1 MAMSAAWYVLC
12 LFRLLSHNP
21 VSAWRIIGDP
31 GADEEAGWSNMLP
44 HMPRGSMAQTVD
56 DRADMQARP
65 ESLPEK
71 RANKLPPGWEN
82 YGCVTESY
90 QQRLLQGKA
99 FTAGTQSPL
108 LCMTTCQQLG
118 FSWAGTEYVDEVC
131 LPVPLYLA
139 AHHA

>member
-1 MAMSAAWYVLC
+1 MAMSAAWYVHC
-12 LFRLLSHNP
+12 FFCLLSHDP
-21 VSAWRIIGDP
+21 VSAWRINGEAE
-31 GADEEAGWSNMLP
+31 ADEEAG
-44 HMPRGSMAQTVD
+44 MPWGPRTQTVD
-56 DRADMQARP
+56 DRADRQARP

-131 LPVPLYLA
+131 PLVPLYVA
-139 AHHA
+139 VHHG

>member
-12 LFRLLSHNP
+12 FFRLLSHNP
-21 VSAWRIIGDP
+21 VSAWRINGEP
-31 GADEEAGWSNMLP
+31 GADERPG
-44 HMPRGSMAQTVD
+44 MPWGSRTQAVD
-56 DRADMQARP
+56 DRADRQARP

-99 FTAGTQSPL
+99 FTAGSQSPL

-118 FSWAGTEYVDEVC
+118 FSWAGTEYVDEVRFQ
-131 LPVPLYLA
+131 VPLYVA
-139 AHHA
+139 AHHG